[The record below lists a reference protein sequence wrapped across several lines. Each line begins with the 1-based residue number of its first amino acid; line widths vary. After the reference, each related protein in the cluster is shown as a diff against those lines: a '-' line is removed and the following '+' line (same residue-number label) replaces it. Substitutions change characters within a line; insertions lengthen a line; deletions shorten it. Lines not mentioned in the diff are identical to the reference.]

1 MYLETKLVDL
11 AENNLIYELLR
22 EKLQVNPIDFQ
33 QTLAHVCAENGFN
46 PLFVESLIQLYDQGG
61 IARFSLQKMESF
73 SIEELTFYIQKS
85 HAFYLEKK
93 LPELQQSANHLI
105 QMCVDPDSLHAQLGI
120 LFSAYTQKLKTHF
133 EYEEKQLIPYIH
145 RLLLAETAGEN
156 GTEILNTYSSRQF
169 LNNHTHIED
178 ELHIISAFIREKT
191 IASFHPLPFR
201 IFLNQLHAFEME
213 LNFHALIEDEVLLP
227 KVAVLEHE
235 MRLKF

>member
-22 EKLQVNPIDFQ
+22 EKLQVHPIHFQ
-33 QTLAHVCAENGFN
+33 QTLAHVCADNGFN

-61 IARFSLQKMESF
+61 NTPFSLEKMESF
-73 SIEELTFYIQKS
+73 AIEELTFYIQKS
-85 HAFYLEKK
+85 HVFYLEKK
-93 LPELQQSANHLI
+93 LPKLQQSANHLI
-105 QMCVDPDSLHAQLGI
+105 QMCADSDSLYVQLGM

-145 RLLLAETAGEN
+145 RLLLAKSTGEN
-156 GTEILNTYSSRQF
+156 GTEILNTYSSGQF
-169 LNNHTHIED
+169 LINHTHVED
-178 ELHIISAFIREKT
+178 ELHIISAFIRKKT

-227 KVAVLEHE
+227 KVAAIENELRSE
-235 MRLKF
+235 L